1 MRYEDRL
8 LRVLTYI
15 YEHPDGDLSLDNL
28 ADVAAMSRFHWHRVF
43 HAMTGETCAQAVR
56 RMRLHRAAGRL
67 VREKT
72 KIDQIARDCGYP
84 NPRSFGQAFRSA
96 YGKTPHAFRKAGLFD
111 APALLCKTGDS
122 EMTSVEIQNMA
133 AKRLIGQP
141 HKGEYMGI
149 GSKFEQIGAMLNA
162 RDLWRDCGQVTGVYY
177 DDPSAVAAPDL
188 RSFAGVEWRGGDTPE
203 GFETLDLPAGRV
215 AVLMFKGPYATIKS
229 GYDALFGEW
238 LPGSGETPAD
248 VPCFEVYLNDPRNTA
263 PEDLLTQICL
273 PLR

>member
-1 MRYEDRL
+1 MRYEERL
-8 LRVLTYI
+8 VRVLNYI
-15 YEHPDGDLSLDNL
+15 CDNPDGDLSLDNL

-72 KIDQIARDCGYP
+72 EIDQIARDCGYP

-96 YGKTPHAFRKAGLFD
+96 YGQTPHAFRKAGLLD
-111 APALLCKTGDS
+111 APALLCETGDN
-122 EMTSVEIQNMA
+122 EMTSVEIQDMA

-141 HKGEYMGI
+141 HKGDYMGI
-149 GSKFEQIGAMLNA
+149 GAKFEQIGAMLNA
-162 RDLWRDCGQVTGVYY
+162 RGLWRDCGPVTGVYY

-188 RSFAGVEWRGGDTPE
+188 HSFAGVEWRGGDTPE
-203 GFETLDLPAGRV
+203 GFKTLDLPAGRV
-215 AVLMFKGPYATIKS
+215 AVLTFKGPYAKIKS

-238 LPGSGETPAD
+238 LPGSDETPAD
-248 VPCFEVYLNDPRNTA
+248 VPCFEIYLNDPRSTA

-273 PLR
+273 PLV